1 MKLKLL
7 QLVSAMAALGL
18 PAMAFAGTVRFDF
31 ETGDLQGW
39 QIVDG
44 MLAAPVC
51 GRAPYHNT
59 DLGPT
64 YNKEG
69 KYFLSTL
76 EAADGS
82 MDITQTAVIKSPVF
96 VLEGPAIS
104 FLIGGGKSCYSPQ
117 DPRTVNTEGIS

>member
-18 PAMAFAGTVRFDF
+18 PAVAIAGSVRFDF

-51 GRAPYHNT
+51 SRATYHNT
-59 DLGPT
+59 ALGPT
-64 YNKEG
+64 G
-69 KYFLSTL
+69 RRQ
-76 EAADGS
+76 AAEN
-82 MDITQTAVIKSPVF
+82 F
-96 VLEGPAIS
+96 HEGP
-104 FLIGGGKSCYSPQ
+104 P
-117 DPRTVNTEGIS
+117 